1 MERYKIKPQLR
12 VKEVENHSG
21 MIGHRTK
28 DNLITRFRVVFA
40 SCHFRIMSRINV
52 EEWKEDGDYSKR
64 YENSINCIPT
74 NFFII
79 HLFTC
84 AYIIWVISPFCPTS
98 TFFRLPPPF
107 QEEPV
112 LCFSS
117 VPLKSRNKQ

>member
-84 AYIIWVISPFCPTS
+84 AYIIWVVSPSCPHLHL
-98 TFFRLPPPF
+98 LPSPASLPGRTCS
-107 QEEPV
+107 V
-112 LCFSS
+112 LFSS
-117 VPLKSRNKQ
+117 SLEE